1 MESKKHPTIV
11 VDEAHLLEQYN
22 LLEPLR
28 LLLNV
33 AADRAPGESAWTLV
47 LVGQE
52 VAMAQVE
59 RYPALD
65 ERLAVKCMVGRMK
78 PEETLSYIQHRLRLL
93 KATPVKSFNPMPSK
107 PSSAFPRPA
116 APHQSPLR
124 LGAHDWLR
132 RGNASRER
140 RRHRQRPCRSCCAH
154 VNILFQRGAINAEPR
169 FVARIYTLA
178 NNSSTSCSFDNRKSP
193 LRSGAMKTCTR
204 LT

>member
-1 MESKKHPTIV
+1 M
-11 VDEAHLLEQYN
+11 DEAHLLEQYN

-78 PEETLSYIQHRLRLL
+78 PEETLSYIQHRLRVAQGDASQIFQPDALEAIECL
-93 KATPVKSFNPMPSK
+93 SQGL
-107 PSSAFPRPA
+107 PRRN
-116 APHQSPLR
+116 QSPLR